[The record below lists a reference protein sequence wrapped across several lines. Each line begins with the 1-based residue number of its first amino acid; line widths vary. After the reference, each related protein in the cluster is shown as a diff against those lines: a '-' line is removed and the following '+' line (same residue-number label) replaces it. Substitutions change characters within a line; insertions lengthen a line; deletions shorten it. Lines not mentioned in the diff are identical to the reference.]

1 MADHPEPPM
10 FPMQKGS
17 LNLLRQKWESSDY
30 QKSECCPGGSRC
42 RLFRPRESKLI
53 ETEQVLVSAPG
64 FPDPPS
70 LPHSMGEEM
79 LSSEF
84 EEKGP
89 EDKSDRLRE
98 YSPPEV
104 LKEDSLSGPRRIE
117 RFSIALDELR
127 SVFEAPG
134 SGNRPAGPAEY
145 GRKEVEIERSLCSPT
160 FKSHPGSQS
169 DDSVKDSDKKGEET
183 SFDKMSPESGH
194 SHIFEVPVGPNKPAS
209 GFAEDSAA
217 LTEGVS
223 DLQEVVS
230 LKERMARYQAAVSK
244 GDCRSFSANMME
256 ESEMCTV
263 PGGLARVK
271 KQFEKDKTDS
281 SYNTFSQY
289 QYQHQNR
296 SEQEVIHSSQVNI
309 SRSSQEM
316 ERHEQEA
323 SKAHKMDVLGTEM
336 ASHLE
341 KHTGEINQA
350 SQLHQY
356 VQETVI
362 DTPEDEEIPKVST
375 KFLREQFEKSAQEKV
390 LYSDKETIPAK
401 QIKKLLLQDK
411 EICILCQKTV
421 YPMECLTADK
431 QSFHKSCFR
440 CHHCNS
446 KLSLGNYASLH
457 GQIYCKPHFKQLF
470 KSKGNYDEG
479 FGHKQHKDRWNYK
492 NQSSSV
498 DFIPNEEPSIY
509 KNSAENNPIL
519 GDLNK
524 HTDAGDSE
532 EQRDDLRKFG
542 ERGKLKI
549 IWPPS
554 REMPKKTFPLEEELK
569 MSKPKWPP
577 EITTTTSAEFKSE
590 FLIEH
595 IKTLENKG
603 QELGNISLLQPY
615 LQSIHMCQKEDV
627 IGIITKEM
635 YEARKDEKK
644 EGNKNVHDK
653 LNEAEE
659 TKNKRKSEMDLSD
672 NNVVA
677 QSAEKER
684 NERTNDTDGAEILQ
698 VTNTDDEV
706 VPENHKENLN
716 KNNNNNYVAVS
727 YLNNCRQKTSTL
739 EFPNLLP
746 LSSEANYTASEYQI
760 ENAQNASRISELLGV
775 FESEKTYPRN
785 ALAMALKKQ
794 TDRATAGSPVQS
806 APQSGLNNGGLT
818 VKAKSSIASSD
829 TNILNNKGNHSNN
842 KNLHFFFSNTVKIA
856 AFSKK
861 NENIFEHNL
870 IDSVDQMKNMP
881 CLYLKE
887 FGKDIKRW
895 HDETIGAAH
904 INGNASFHA
913 LSSECAAKPVCP
925 KVEVQSEQLT
935 VEEQIK
941 RNRCYSDTE

>member
-1 MADHPEPPM
+1 
-10 FPMQKGS
+10 
-17 LNLLRQKWESSDY
+17 
-30 QKSECCPGGSRC
+30 
-42 RLFRPRESKLI
+42 
-53 ETEQVLVSAPG
+53 
-64 FPDPPS
+64 
-70 LPHSMGEEM
+70 
-79 LSSEF
+79 
-84 EEKGP
+84 
-89 EDKSDRLRE
+89 
-98 YSPPEV
+98 
-104 LKEDSLSGPRRIE
+104 
-117 RFSIALDELR
+117 
-127 SVFEAPG
+127 
-134 SGNRPAGPAEY
+134 
-145 GRKEVEIERSLCSPT
+145 
-160 FKSHPGSQS
+160 
-169 DDSVKDSDKKGEET
+169 
-183 SFDKMSPESGH
+183 
-194 SHIFEVPVGPNKPAS
+194 
-209 GFAEDSAA
+209 
-217 LTEGVS
+217 
-223 DLQEVVS
+223 
-230 LKERMARYQAAVSK
+230 MARYQAAVSK
-244 GDCRSFSANMME
+244 GDGRSFSANMME

-289 QYQHQNR
+289 QYQHRDR
-296 SEQEVIHSSQVNI
+296 SEQEVINSSQVNI

-323 SKAHKMDVLGTEM
+323 SKVHKMDVLGTEM

-341 KHTGEINQA
+341 KHTEEINQA

-375 KFLREQFEKSAQEKV
+375 KVLREQFEKSAQEKV
-390 LYSDKETIPAK
+390 LYSDKETTPAK

-479 FGHKQHKDRWNYK
+479 FGHKQHKDRWIYK

-498 DFIPNEEPSIY
+498 DFIPNEDPNTY
-509 KNSAENNPIL
+509 KNSAENNPEL
-519 GDLNK
+519 EDLNK
-524 HTDAGDSE
+524 HIDAGDNE
-532 EQRDDLRKFG
+532 GQRDDLRKFG

-577 EITTTTSAEFKSE
+577 EMTTTTPAEFKSE
-590 FLIEH
+590 LLIEH

-603 QELGNISLLQPY
+603 QELDNISFLQPY
-615 LQSIHMCQKEDV
+615 LQSIHMYQKEAV
-627 IGIITKEM
+627 IGIIAKDM

-653 LNEAEE
+653 LNDAEE

-672 NNVVA
+672 NNVLV

-684 NERTNDTDGAEILQ
+684 NEKMNEADGAEVLQ
-698 VTNTDDEV
+698 VTNTDDEI

-727 YLNNCRQKTSTL
+727 YLNNCRQKTSTS
-739 EFPNLLP
+739 EFPHLLP
-746 LSSEANYTASEYQI
+746 LSSEANYTASEYQT
-760 ENAQNASRISELLGV
+760 ENLENASRISELLGV

-785 ALAMALKKQ
+785 ILAMALDKQ

-806 APQSGLNNGGLT
+806 APKSGLNNGGLI
-818 VKAKSSIASSD
+818 VKAKSSIACSD

-842 KNLHFFFSNTVKIA
+842 KNLHFFFSNAVKIA

-861 NENIFEHNL
+861 NENIFERNL
-870 IDSVDQMKNMP
+870 IDSVDQIKNMP
-881 CLYLKE
+881 CLYLTE
-887 FGKDIKRW
+887 FGKDIK
-895 HDETIGAAH
+895 HCHGETIGAAP
-904 INGNASFHA
+904 INGNTSFHA

-925 KVEVQSEQLT
+925 TVEVQSEQLT

>member
-1 MADHPEPPM
+1 ME
-10 FPMQKGS
+10 
-17 LNLLRQKWESSDY
+17 
-30 QKSECCPGGSRC
+30 
-42 RLFRPRESKLI
+42 
-53 ETEQVLVSAPG
+53 
-64 FPDPPS
+64 
-70 LPHSMGEEM
+70 
-79 LSSEF
+79 
-84 EEKGP
+84 
-89 EDKSDRLRE
+89 
-98 YSPPEV
+98 
-104 LKEDSLSGPRRIE
+104 
-117 RFSIALDELR
+117 
-127 SVFEAPG
+127 
-134 SGNRPAGPAEY
+134 
-145 GRKEVEIERSLCSPT
+145 
-160 FKSHPGSQS
+160 
-169 DDSVKDSDKKGEET
+169 
-183 SFDKMSPESGH
+183 
-194 SHIFEVPVGPNKPAS
+194 
-209 GFAEDSAA
+209 
-217 LTEGVS
+217 
-223 DLQEVVS
+223 
-230 LKERMARYQAAVSK
+230 RYQAAVSR
-244 GDCRSFSANMME
+244 GDCRSFSANIME
-256 ESEMCTV
+256 ESETCPV

-271 KQFEKDKTDS
+271 KQFEKDKIAS
-281 SYNTFSQY
+281 SCNTFSQY

-296 SEQEVIHSSQVNI
+296 SEQEITHNSQVDI

-316 ERHEQEA
+316 ERNEQEA
-323 SKAHKMDVLGTEM
+323 SKAHKMDVLGREM
-336 ASHLE
+336 VSHLE
-341 KHTGEINQA
+341 EHSKEINQA

-375 KFLREQFEKSAQEKV
+375 KFLKEQFEKSAQEKV

-498 DFIPNEEPSIY
+498 DFITNEEPNVY
-509 KNSAENNPIL
+509 KNRAENIPIP

-524 HTDAGDSE
+524 HIDAGDSGR
-532 EQRDDLRKFG
+532 QMDDFRKFR

-554 REMPKKTFPLEEELK
+554 REMPKKTLPLDEELK

-577 EITTTTSAEFKSE
+577 EMTTTTSSVFKSE
-590 FLIEH
+590 SPIEH
-595 IKTLENKG
+595 IRTLENKG
-603 QELGNISLLQPY
+603 QEQDNIYFLQPY

-627 IGIITKEM
+627 IGIIEKEM

-644 EGNKNVHDK
+644 GGNKNVQDK

-659 TKNKRKSEMDLSD
+659 TKNKRRSEMDLND
-672 NNVVA
+672 NNNVVV
-677 QSAEKER
+677 QSAEEK
-684 NERTNDTDGAEILQ
+684 NEKTNELDGAEVLQ

-706 VPENHKENLN
+706 MPENHKENLN

-727 YLNNCRQKTSTL
+727 YLNNCKQKTSTL
-739 EFPNLLP
+739 EFSNLLP

-760 ENAQNASRISELLGV
+760 ENLANASRISELLGL
-775 FESEKTYPRN
+775 FESEKTYSRN
-785 ALAMALKKQ
+785 GLTMVLNKQ

-806 APQSGLNNGGLT
+806 APKSGLNGELI
-818 VKAKSSIASSD
+818 VKAKTSIVSSD
-829 TNILNNKGNHSNN
+829 TNILNIKGNHSNN
-842 KNLHFFFSNTVKIA
+842 KTLHFFFSNTVKIS

-861 NENIFEHNL
+861 NENIFKHDFT
-870 IDSVDQMKNMP
+870 DSVDQIKNMP
-881 CLYLKE
+881 CLYLREFEKE
-887 FGKDIKRW
+887 IKHW
-895 HDETIGAAH
+895 HGRIGAAH
-904 INGNASFHA
+904 INGKTSVHA
-913 LSSECAAKPVCP
+913 LSNERAAKPTFP
-925 KVEVQSEQLT
+925 KVDVQSEQLT